1 MRRAQVQH
9 HLLSDR
15 RAVSHIVHMLLVSWS
30 NSGYVPRLKP
40 RASARHLAVAAF
52 SLGENGRVERERCA
66 EHGTRDLWLCPGKP
80 SQGKERQE
88 VMRSCFMI
96 TNDTWRKIGQ
106 APCRPCSSLLTW
118 LYFKKKWNVSSQEA
132 LQCIMA
138 RLSFEKINYD
148 ASFLHNKKHINM
160 LKVLRCCVLKTRS

>member
-30 NSGYVPRLKP
+30 NSGYVPALNLVLQPDTWQLPLFHWERTEEWSEKD
-40 RASARHLAVAAF
+40 ARSMELETSGCV
-52 SLGENGRVERERCA
+52 
-66 EHGTRDLWLCPGKP
+66 
-80 SQGKERQE
+80 QGKERQE

-148 ASFLHNKKHINM
+148 DSFLHNKKHINM